1 MASVTY
7 KCSPTLQA
15 SVFPCRHLPAPIV
28 FPRCGFCP
36 TGPLAQPHPRC
47 PSHPKIIRDRC
58 IRSAAPIRFEH
69 GQCDHYCLTELVRCC
84 FSASRKPQMWFE
96 KWLSFVDIRGWQ
108 QELLLIE
115 TSIGCQWWWGRIRV
129 LFYHSEHL
137 RSPPPIFPPD
147 LVIYASTQLTED
159 GHYFPTVF
167 VNIGDFEIIQGFSLV
182 LFSDSRNAQRGSWLL
197 GLNIFSYRLKLFR
210 LFNRLK

>member
-115 TSIGCQWWWGRIRV
+115 TSIGCQGWWGRIRV

-137 RSPPPIFPPD
+137 RSPPPIFPPA

-167 VNIGDFEIIQGFSLV
+167 VNIGDFEIIQRFFSCIILRQQECPTGKLTTRAEH
-182 LFSDSRNAQRGSWLL
+182 LFVPIEFIS
-197 GLNIFSYRLKLFR
+197 IV
-210 LFNRLK
+210 

>member
-58 IRSAAPIRFEH
+58 SHKIWARPVRPLLSDGACSVLLLSVSETTNVIWEMTVVCWHQRLAAGIAVNRDINRVPGVMGEDTSSFLSLRAPAVSATNISTGPRNLRVHTIDWRRPLLSDRVCQHRRFWNN
-69 GQCDHYCLTELVRCC
+69 TRI
-84 FSASRKPQMWFE
+84 FSCIILR
-96 KWLSFVDIRGWQ
+96 Q
-108 QELLLIE
+108 QECPTGKL
-115 TSIGCQWWWGRIRV
+115 TTRA
-129 LFYHSEHL
+129 EHL
-137 RSPPPIFPPD
+137 FVPIEFISI
-147 LVIYASTQLTED
+147 V
-159 GHYFPTVF
+159 
-167 VNIGDFEIIQGFSLV
+167 
-182 LFSDSRNAQRGSWLL
+182 
-197 GLNIFSYRLKLFR
+197 
-210 LFNRLK
+210 